1 MAIHDDFL
9 QRLETQLADHGPWPQ
24 VYMFKFIIPDNN
36 RNYAILRGIFG
47 DDESKFSVRHSSKG
61 KYLSVTVKEMMM
73 DPAEVI
79 ERYRKAAIIEDI
91 IAL

>member
-1 MAIHDDFL
+1 MAIHDEFL
-9 QRLETQLADHGPWPQ
+9 KRLEEQLNSHGPWPQ

-36 RNYAILRGIFG
+36 RNYAILRSIFG
-47 DDESKFSVRHSSKG
+47 DESKFSVRHSSAG
-61 KYLSVTVKEMMM
+61 KYISITVKEMMI

-79 ERYRKAAIIEDI
+79 ERYRRAAIIEEI

>member
-1 MAIHDDFL
+1 MAIHEDFL
-9 QRLETQLADHGPWPQ
+9 KRLEEQLGQHGPWPQ

-36 RNYAILRGIFG
+36 RNYAILRSIFG
-47 DDESKFSVRHSSKG
+47 DLSKFTTRHSAKG
-61 KYLSVTVKEMMM
+61 NYLSVTVKEMMI

-79 ERYRKAAIIEDI
+79 ERYKQASIIEDI

>member
-1 MAIHDDFL
+1 MAIHEDFL
-9 QRLETQLADHGPWPQ
+9 KRLEEQLANHGPWPQ

-47 DDESKFSVRHSSKG
+47 ELSKFTTRQSSKG
-61 KYLSVTVKEMMM
+61 KYMSITVKEMMM

-79 ERYRKAAIIEDI
+79 ERYRKAAIIDEI